1 MKSTAR
7 ISAPE
12 TRSAL
17 RTLAAISTAGAL
29 SGVLVG
35 GIGGRL
41 AMMLL
46 AHLNPQVRGVESD
59 DGFVMG
65 QFRVG
70 PTLSLLLV
78 SLGLGVLGAAIYA
91 VLRGLMIG
99 PRWFQVLSISVG
111 PAVVVGNLLVHTDG
125 VDFTLI
131 DTPGLAIALF
141 VLVPG
146 AYAVLLTMLAEQWAA
161 PGSWFHRA
169 PMGWVAA
176 TLLVWVVGFFLLP
189 LLVVL
194 WLAREA
200 LRRNRKGAAALAHP
214 TGPWAVRGALSVA
227 FVASAVTLTSKAVE
241 LT

>member
-1 MKSTAR
+1 
-7 ISAPE
+7 
-12 TRSAL
+12 
-17 RTLAAISTAGAL
+17 
-29 SGVLVG
+29 
-35 GIGGRL
+35 
-41 AMMLL
+41 MMLL

-70 PTLSLLLV
+70 PTLSLLFV
-78 SLGLGVLGAAIYA
+78 CFGLGVLGAAIYA

-99 PRWFQVLSISVG
+99 PRWFEVLSISVG

-146 AYAVLLTMLAEQWAA
+146 AYAVLLTMLAERWATT
-161 PGSWFHRA
+161 GSWFHEA

-176 TLLVWVVGFFLLP
+176 TLLIWIVGFFLLP

-194 WLAREA
+194 WLVRDT
-200 LRRNRKGAAALAHP
+200 LRRNRKAAGALAHP
-214 TGPWAVRGALSVA
+214 AGPWAVRGVLSVA